1 MIMTQTQTQER
12 KWHYTTEEL
21 KAIRV
26 KSPLQVIEAYRTWNG
41 NGWKQTSIGIIAMN
55 HNESN
60 KPNFSSQLH
69 LQGICYGLSAK
80 YKHPYVI
87 CWEIDENGEKTMLNA
102 QGF

>member
-1 MIMTQTQTQER
+1 MAQTQNGR

-21 KAIRV
+21 KAIRAN
-26 KSPLQVIEAYRTWNG
+26 SPLQVIEAYRSVEDVLYRR
-41 NGWKQTSIGIIAMN
+41 KHIGIIAMN

-60 KPNFSSQLH
+60 REAFSSQLH

-80 YKHPYVI
+80 YKRPYVI
-87 CWEIDENGEKTMLNA
+87 CWEINENGEKKMINA

>member
-1 MIMTQTQTQER
+1 MTQEANSR

-21 KAIRV
+21 KAIRA
-26 KSPLQVIEAYRTWNG
+26 KGPLQVIEAYRNRHDAEWYG
-41 NGWKQTSIGIIAMN
+41 RGSIGIIAMN
-55 HNESN
+55 HNNSN
-60 KPNFSSQLH
+60 REAFSSQLH

-80 YKHPYVI
+80 YKRPYVI